1 MYYASSYQVMVLGLD
16 RIVLATHTVLSKQLL
31 VDQSGL
37 PMLTR
42 GIFSVSDMKRKAI
55 ERFSDLWIEIFGLAW
70 YLWSVMA

>member
-1 MYYASSYQVMVLGLD
+1 MYYASSYQVTVLGLD
-16 RIVLATHTVLSKQLL
+16 RIVLATRTVLSKQLL

-70 YLWSVMA
+70 YL